1 MFVIFTHQSECL
13 LYSPANQNVC
23 YIYRHQP
30 EVEALQ
36 EEINI
41 LNEQLDESKYEQ
53 DKQRRLIQTLKDVS
67 YLELRNTYERTL
79 QYVFYRP
86 LQKSAAK
93 ILGFCMVKCYRYIII
108 QKTDSFTALRLNLS
122 VNDMC

>member
-1 MFVIFTHQSECL
+1 MKLSVVL
-13 LYSPANQNVC
+13 KRANQNDC

-67 YLELRNTYERTL
+67 KNI
-79 QYVFYRP
+79 
-86 LQKSAAK
+86 K
-93 ILGFCMVKCYRYIII
+93 I
-108 QKTDSFTALRLNLS
+108 
-122 VNDMC
+122 